1 MSNPS
6 VHRLPVES
14 VEPDYASLSDHPFA
28 YLMPMMSEEERAR
41 QLAADIKRNGLQVR
55 IDLFEGMI
63 LDGRNRYRALKS
75 LGITPAEEHF
85 KIFSGT
91 KAEAEAYVIST
102 NLHRRQLNNKQKQEF
117 AQAMIAK
124 YPDKSDFALG
134 HLTSLSKNT
143 IAAAREA
150 MKNSP
155 EKRRADAF
163 AKAWNALSEEQQV
176 SFVLAHRAD
185 IRDMLDGGS
194 VNLTQPI
201 TPQSPE
207 VAGGSS

>member
-1 MSNPS
+1 
-6 VHRLPVES
+6 
-14 VEPDYASLSDHPFA
+14 
-28 YLMPMMSEEERAR
+28 
-41 QLAADIKRNGLQVR
+41 
-55 IDLFEGMI
+55 MI

-75 LGITPAEEHF
+75 LGIVPAEEHF
-85 KIFSGT
+85 RVFSGT

-102 NLHRRQLNNKQKQEF
+102 NLHRRHLNNKQKQEF

-150 MKNSP
+150 LANSP

-185 IRDMLDGGS
+185 IRDMLAMEGVS
-194 VNLTQPI
+194 T
-201 TPQSPE
+201 
-207 VAGGSS
+207 

>member
-1 MSNPS
+1 MSNPI
-6 VHRLPVES
+6 HRLNVES
-14 VEPDYASLSDHPFA
+14 VDPDYSTLSDHPYA
-28 YLMPMMSEEERAR
+28 NLMPMMSEEERAR
-41 QLAADIKRNGLQVR
+41 QLAADIRRNGLQVR

-85 KIFSGT
+85 KLFTGT

-124 YPDKSDFALG
+124 YPSESDRAIAR
-134 HLTSLSKNT
+134 LTSLSKNT

-150 MKNSP
+150 MNNSP
-155 EKRRADAF
+155 EKRKADAF
-163 AKAWNALSEEQQV
+163 AKAWNALPDDQQV
-176 SFVLAHRAD
+176 SFVLAHQAD
-185 IRDMLDGGS
+185 IRDILA
-194 VNLTQPI
+194 T
-201 TPQSPE
+201 E
-207 VAGGSS
+207 VGSS

>member
-1 MSNPS
+1 MSNPI
-6 VHRLPVES
+6 HRLNVES
-14 VEPDYASLSDHPFA
+14 VDPDYSTLSDHPYA
-28 YLMPMMSEEERAR
+28 NLMPMMSEEERAR
-41 QLAADIKRNGLQVR
+41 QLAADIRRNGLQVR

-85 KIFSGT
+85 KLFTGT

-124 YPDKSDFALG
+124 YPSESDRAIAR
-134 HLTSLSKNT
+134 LTSLSKNT

-150 MKNSP
+150 MNNSP
-155 EKRRADAF
+155 EKRKADAF
-163 AKAWNALSEEQQV
+163 AKAWNALPDDQQV
-176 SFVLAHRAD
+176 SFVLAHQAD
-185 IRDMLDGGS
+185 IRAILA
-194 VNLTQPI
+194 T
-201 TPQSPE
+201 E
-207 VAGGSS
+207 VGSS

>member
-1 MSNPS
+1 MSNAI
-6 VHRLPVES
+6 HRLPVDS
-14 VEPDYASLSDHPFA
+14 IEPDYSSLSDHPFSN
-28 YLMPMMSEEERAR
+28 LMPMMSEEERAR

-85 KIFSGT
+85 KLFTGT
-91 KAEAEAYVIST
+91 RIEAEAYVIST

-124 YPDKSDFALG
+124 YPTESDRALG
-134 HLTSLSKNT
+134 RLTSLSKNT

-150 MKNSP
+150 LANSP
-155 EKRRADAF
+155 EKRKADGF
-163 AKAWNALSEEQQV
+163 AKAWNALSDEQQV
-176 SFVLAHRAD
+176 SFVLAHQAD
-185 IRDMLDGGS
+185 IRDILATEVGQVD
-194 VNLTQPI
+194 LLIALQP
-201 TPQSPE
+201 
-207 VAGGSS
+207 

>member
-1 MSNPS
+1 MSNS

-14 VEPDYASLSDHPFA
+14 VEPDYSSLSDHPFA
-28 YLMPMMSEEERAR
+28 NLMPMMSEEERAR

-75 LGITPAEEHF
+75 LGIVPAEEHF
-85 KIFSGT
+85 KLFTGT

-102 NLHRRQLNNKQKQEF
+102 NLHRRQLNNRQKQEF

-124 YPDKSDFALG
+124 YPSESDRAIAR
-134 HLTSLSKNT
+134 LTSLSKNT

-150 MKNSP
+150 MNNSP
-155 EKRRADAF
+155 EKRKADAF
-163 AKAWNALSEEQQV
+163 AKAWNALPDEQQV
-176 SFVLAHRAD
+176 SFVLAHQAD
-185 IRDMLDGGS
+185 IRDILATE
-194 VNLTQPI
+194 L
-201 TPQSPE
+201 
-207 VAGGSS
+207 GSS